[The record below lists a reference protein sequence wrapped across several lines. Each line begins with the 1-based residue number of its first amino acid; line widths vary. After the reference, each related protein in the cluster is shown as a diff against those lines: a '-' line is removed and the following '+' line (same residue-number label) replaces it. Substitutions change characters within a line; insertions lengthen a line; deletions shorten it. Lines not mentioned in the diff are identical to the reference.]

1 MDSYT
6 LGGLQPGQTAPVAL
20 ALSLDI
26 VVEVRTRTVSTAD
39 YCQCAVSVFYI
50 IIIIIIIINAMIII
64 IIIIINILIFIIKQ
78 CAVYEL
84 IEKIPKILL
93 KNAPATVL
101 GTDPSLKP
109 VSDDCH
115 ISSEIDLSVV
125 GRTVS
130 TGGSNEVE
138 EVEKESA
145 VDCAKLSLQLPVESG
160 SRVKPKSDVSTA
172 VVRSPCTIFYF
183 YF

>member
-1 MDSYT
+1 M
-6 LGGLQPGQTAPVAL
+6 
-20 ALSLDI
+20 
-26 VVEVRTRTVSTAD
+26 
-39 YCQCAVSVFYI
+39 
-50 IIIIIIIINAMIII
+50 
-64 IIIIINILIFIIKQ
+64 Q

-93 KNAPATVL
+93 KNPPATVL
-101 GTDPSLKP
+101 GSDLSLKP
-109 VSDDCH
+109 VTDDCH

-130 TGGSNEVE
+130 AGGSNEVE

-160 SRVKPKSDVSTA
+160 SRVKPKTDVSTA
-172 VVRSPCTIFYF
+172 LKCSLGTLTYF
-183 YF
+183 YSTCDSIDDS